1 MGPKTYENVG
11 KSQPVLSMIN
21 PVIFTRTRTSMKGC
35 DAAGPAYLSSPAML
49 QRMHG
54 EPPSSEEEE
63 RGGAEAGAEGRLGA
77 SGGRPSRAG
86 VMGAHEKE
94 EEESPLAP
102 TGEPNRCL
110 NDAPCPPFIRHG
122 ASMRQPFDAALVAAG
137 GRGGDPR
144 ADADMSSGHY
154 SASGAYRSWLP
165 QAAAP
170 APVAGGGAEIQLD
183 AERERVHRRPDRAG
197 YVSDDDDD
205 GDGGGGGDDDI
216 GDEGGDVDDD
226 VGVGSRTQPRLP
238 PLHPGGGRGGLRW
251 PGGGDAGEG
260 RHSPAANGRLL
271 RRDPRTLVHLPTPGM
286 MVATRTRLALER
298 EHAHLEFLEGAAAEA
313 RARQRRAN
321 R

>member
-1 MGPKTYENVG
+1 
-11 KSQPVLSMIN
+11 
-21 PVIFTRTRTSMKGC
+21 
-35 DAAGPAYLSSPAML
+35 ML

-54 EPPSSEEEE
+54 EPPSSEEEQ

-86 VMGAHEKE
+86 VIGAHEKE

-165 QAAAP
+165 Q
-170 APVAGGGAEIQLD
+170 PVAGGGAEIQLD

-197 YVSDDDDD
+197 YVSDDD
-205 GDGGGGGDDDI
+205 GDGGDDDDDI

-226 VGVGSRTQPRLP
+226 EGVGSRTQPRLP

-251 PGGGDAGEG
+251 PRGGDAGEG

-286 MVATRTRLALER
+286 MVAARTRLALER
-298 EHAHLEFLEGAAAEA
+298 EHAHLEFLEGAVAEA